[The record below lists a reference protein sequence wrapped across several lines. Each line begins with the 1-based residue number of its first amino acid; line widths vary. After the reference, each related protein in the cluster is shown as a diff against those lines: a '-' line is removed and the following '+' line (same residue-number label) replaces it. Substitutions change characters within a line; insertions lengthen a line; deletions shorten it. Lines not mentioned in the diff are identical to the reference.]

1 MARVGEFI
9 SFVEYNDAI
18 KAHNILSVKAQSSQT
33 EEDLNASIEANKKAV
48 ILRQKIK
55 RLYNL
60 DEISFK
66 IWLSANK
73 EFIRTL
79 TKGERETLIKLEK
92 AYNYALENDD
102 NVGTEELQKL
112 LTALA
117 NMNYSEFI
125 DQYLEDY
132 QI

>member
-9 SFVEYNDAI
+9 SFVEYNDAV

-79 TKGERETLIKLEK
+79 TKVERETLIKLEK